1 MATVAGRLL
10 TVDDF
15 LRSDPEG
22 HCELVRGAVVTMGP
36 KTWRHGRL
44 ADGIDHLLNTYLE
57 THPIGRV
64 AVEAGFVTTRDPDTV
79 RIPDLVFVSFAR
91 WSPEEEQAIIDSD
104 EVLPVAPDLAVEILS
119 PDDRWSDTEEKI
131 DEYLRAGVLLTW
143 IVDPRRQTVHVY
155 RADGSVRRLTPSD
168 RLSGEEILPGLEL
181 SVPDL
186 LIKRRRA

>member
-1 MATVAGRLL
+1 MGTVAERLL

-15 LRSDPEG
+15 FRLNLEG
-22 HCELVRGAVVTMGP
+22 HCELVRGEVITMSP
-36 KTWRHGRL
+36 KKWLHGRL
-44 ADGIDHLLNTYLE
+44 AHEIDHLLTTYLD
-57 THPIGRV
+57 THPIGRI
-64 AVEAGFVTTRDPDTV
+64 AIEAGFVTTRDPDTV

-91 WSPEEEQAIIDSD
+91 WSLEEEQAVIDSD
-104 EVLPVAPDLAVEILS
+104 GVLPVTPDLAVEILS

-155 RADGSVRRLTPSD
+155 RADGSVGRLTPTD

-181 SVPDL
+181 SVPEL